1 MSRARIG
8 LALGGVVVALAGS
21 FALAAAASSK
31 SSGIVKDPPARL
43 LVTAREFSLA
53 LSRPKLEAGDAIIE
67 LYDFGE
73 DPHDL
78 AIQRV
83 GGPTVFTMP
92 EVLPGETGRID
103 VRLRKASR
111 YRLWCSLQGHVEL
124 GMFASLR
131 TSKRG

>member
-1 MSRARIG
+1 MKRSRLG
-8 LALGGVVVALAGS
+8 LALGCVLLALAGCL
-21 FALAAAASSK
+21 ALAGAASSK
-31 SSGIVKDPPARL
+31 PSGIVKDPPARL

-78 AIQRV
+78 ALQRV
-83 GGPTVFTMP
+83 SGPTVYTMP
-92 EVLPGETGRID
+92 EVLPGETGRIE

-111 YRLWCSLQGHVEL
+111 YRLWCSLQGHAEL

-131 TSKRG
+131 TSKK